1 MRTTRTRAAL
11 TGAIA
16 LNIPTLYWVTQLSA
30 ATALLAAVTLA
41 AVGAGLGAL
50 AAFGFT
56 RPLSEATPL
65 PQRSAHRLERR
76 AA

>member
-1 MRTTRTRAAL
+1 MLMTRTRAAL
-11 TGAIA
+11 TGAAA
-16 LNIPTLYWVTQLSA
+16 LNIPTTYWATHLSA
-30 ATALLAAVTLA
+30 ATVLLAAVTLA

-56 RPLSEATPL
+56 RPPLEATSL
-65 PQRSAHRLERR
+65 PHRSARGIDRR